1 MCQQLGVFCGL
12 RGRLSDREAEAK
24 PQAAQHLALSI
35 LSSPVR
41 NKRCRVRHL
50 TVGEMEAF
58 LKKVSP
64 SRSQKRSPR
73 TESTEDHKVQR
84 EDQGAPDHMDP
95 QAHGEFG
102 TARKA
107 MKRLPT
113 KRAGRG

>member
-1 MCQQLGVFCGL
+1 MRLRPNLKLRNILHCQ
-12 RGRLSDREAEAK
+12 SY
-24 PQAAQHLALSI
+24 PP
-35 LSSPVR
+35 PVR
-41 NKRCRVRHL
+41 NKRCSVRHL